1 MTKYIVYLEGNISAG
16 KSTLIPL
23 LSNKL
28 KTLLCNTKIY
38 EYPEPLHIWN
48 EIKHNDTPLLKI
60 LYEFPQ
66 YADRFQ
72 YLALITRQ
80 AQYMNFLE
88 KPGECLAIVERS
100 YMSDK
105 LFQTV
110 LFNNGHINKLDM
122 DIYNT
127 AHIPQIKHIHVY
139 IRTRPDICFD
149 RIHNKRKRPEETTIN
164 AVYLNKLHIQH
175 ELMFMKDHIIC
186 VDNDN
191 QLTDENINVL
201 CNYIIQMIKCS

>member
-1 MTKYIVYLEGNISAG
+1 MTKCIIYLEGNIGSG

-60 LYEFPQ
+60 LYDFPH

-80 AQYMNFLE
+80 AQHLEFLE
-88 KPGECLAIVERS
+88 KPGESLAIIERS

-105 LFQTV
+105 LFQNV
-110 LFNNGHINKLDM
+110 LFNNGNISKLDM
-122 DIYNT
+122 DIYHT
-127 AHIPQIKHIHVY
+127 AHIPQIKH
-139 IRTRPDICFD
+139 TRL
-149 RIHNKRKRPEETTIN
+149 
-164 AVYLNKLHIQH
+164 Y
-175 ELMFMKDHIIC
+175 
-186 VDNDN
+186 
-191 QLTDENINVL
+191 
-201 CNYIIQMIKCS
+201 